1 MGLVVR
7 RAQRRGA
14 HGGLV
19 TRVLRGLLVL
29 ALCLVVFGCKHPADP
44 NDPKPVSAEPKAA
57 SLPPLTVKADSPNL
71 LLTWIDDKG
80 DFHVVQKPA
89 DVPVEG
95 HKNVR
100 VVQADKEA
108 GTGDLVY
115 VANLD
120 ETAPDGSYRLKTLTR
135 AQWDELG
142 ASRRKARL
150 EALAPSAA
158 PPPAASVAGGSPGK
172 QPGPGPGASKIVA
185 IIYGADWCKPC
196 HAAES
201 YLKGHGVTV
210 IHKDIEESEAAQ
222 AEMHQKLARAG
233 RGGASIP
240 VIDIMGQILVGYSP
254 AALDQAIRTAEGAKA
269 L

>member
-1 MGLVVR
+1 VKRAALVF
-7 RAQRRGA
+7 AC
-14 HGGLV
+14 
-19 TRVLRGLLVL
+19 VL
-29 ALCLVVFGCKHPADP
+29 ALAGCKRHDGAGS
-44 NDPKPVSAEPKAA
+44 PKPASAAPKANA
-57 SLPPLTVKADSPNL
+57 LPALDVKADTPNL
-71 LLTWIDDKG
+71 LITWIDDKG

-89 DVPVEG
+89 DVPPEG
-95 HKNVR
+95 RKQVR
-100 VVQADKEA
+100 IVAADKQA

-120 ETAPDGSYRLKTLTR
+120 ETKPDGSYRLTTMTR

-158 PPPAASVAGGSPGK
+158 PPPEASATAAANGK
-172 QPGPGPGASKIVA
+172 LPAAARKLTA
-185 IIYGADWCKPC
+185 IIYGANWCKPC
-196 HAAES
+196 HMAAD
-201 YLKGHGVTV
+201 YLAAHGVTV
-210 IHKDIEESEAAQ
+210 VHKDIEESEAAQ
-222 AEMHQKLARAG
+222 AEMQQKLARAG

-254 AALDQAIRTAEGAKA
+254 SALDNAIKTAQGAKA

>member
-1 MGLVVR
+1 
-7 RAQRRGA
+7 
-14 HGGLV
+14 V
-19 TRVLRGLLVL
+19 TRGTALLGVLLLTL
-29 ALCLVVFGCKHPADP
+29 SAASGCKRPDGGNDGKPA
-44 NDPKPVSAEPKAA
+44 SAAPKASA
-57 SLPPLTVKADSPNL
+57 LPDLSVKADTPNL

-89 DVPVEG
+89 DVPPEG
-95 HKNVR
+95 RKSVR

-120 ETAPDGSYRLKTLTR
+120 ETAPDGTYRMKTMTR

-158 PPPAASVAGGSPGK
+158 APPAASATAATNQKGPATGSK
-172 QPGPGPGASKIVA
+172 LVA
-185 IIYGADWCKPC
+185 IIYGANWCKPC
-196 HAAES
+196 HAAAD
-201 YLKGHGVTV
+201 YLQAHGVTV

-222 AEMHQKLARAG
+222 AEMAQKLARAG
-233 RGGASIP
+233 RGGSSIP

-254 AALDQAIRTAEGAKA
+254 AALDQAIRTAQAAKA